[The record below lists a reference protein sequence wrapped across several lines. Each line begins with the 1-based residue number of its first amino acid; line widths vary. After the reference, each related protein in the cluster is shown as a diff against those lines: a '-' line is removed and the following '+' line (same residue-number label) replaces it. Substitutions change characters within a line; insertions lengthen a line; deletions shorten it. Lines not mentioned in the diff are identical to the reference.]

1 MAKLISKTYGDA
13 LLELVTEKGNIDDMF
28 EEVRALSEILKDNP
42 DYVEL
47 INNPRIDMDNKIDA
61 IENVFKGRLSDDL
74 TGFLVIVVS
83 KGRFSEIDKIFE
95 YFMDEVNKLKGVGT
109 AYVTTPMELSAEE
122 KKKVEERLLQTTSYK
137 SMNMN
142 YVIDESLIGGMRIK
156 IGDRVVDSS
165 VSTKIA
171 KLKQSLINT
180 MLD

>member
-74 TGFLVIVVS
+74 TGFLVTVVS

-171 KLKQSLINT
+171 KLKQSLMNT

>member
-171 KLKQSLINT
+171 KLKQSLMNT

>member
-13 LLELVTEKGNIDDMF
+13 LLELVEEKGNMDDMF
-28 EEVRALSEILKDNP
+28 DEVKALSDILKDNP

-61 IENVFKGRLSDDL
+61 IENVFRGRLSDDL
-74 TGFLVIVVS
+74 TGFLVTVVS

-95 YFMDEVNKLKGVGT
+95 YFMDEVDKLKGIGT

-142 YVIDESLIGGMRIK
+142 YMIDESLIGGMRIK

>member
-109 AYVTTPMELSAEE
+109 AYVTTPMELNAEE

-171 KLKQSLINT
+171 KLKQSLMNT

>member
-109 AYVTTPMELSAEE
+109 AMELSAEE

-171 KLKQSLINT
+171 KLKQSLMNT

>member
-74 TGFLVIVVS
+74 TGFLVTVVS